1 MADERLLDGSP
12 VLATMKMLLLV
23 QRDRATME
31 VRPKI
36 EATPFAVINSKL
48 AVWVEETL
56 SDDHDV
62 ALRAFLAIYGLQTAM
77 LEGLGMELANKT
89 TENETK

>member
-12 VLATMKMLLLV
+12 ELLATVKSLLLV

-31 VRPKI
+31 IRPKV
-36 EATPFAVINSKL
+36 EATPIAVLNSKL
-48 AVWVEETL
+48 AAWVEETL

-62 ALRAFLAIYGLQTAM
+62 ALRAFLAIYGLQTAL
-77 LEGLGMELANKT
+77 LEGLGMELANPT
-89 TENETK
+89 AEN